1 MTTTQKA
8 PSIIECIGDME
19 VKSFRVPSETV
30 GFHGYCTI
38 AYSNRTHRLLPL
50 FDVYCQIEGDE
61 VRIGRDLKERAACTL
76 INDANAKSHN
86 GKEV

>member
-8 PSIIECIGDME
+8 PVAITLINELTYHINSDTMN
-19 VKSFRVPSETV
+19 
-30 GFHGYCTI
+30 HGYCTI
-38 AYSNRTHRLLPL
+38 VYSKRNVPL
-50 FDVYCQIEGDE
+50 YDVYCQIEGDE

>member
-8 PSIIECIGDME
+8 PSIIECIEDME
-19 VKSFRVPSETV
+19 VKSFLAPSDNPV
-30 GFHGYCTI
+30 AFHGYCTI
-38 AYSNRTHRLLPL
+38 VYSKRNVPL
-50 FDVYCQIEGDE
+50 YDVYCQIEGDE